1 MNNIKALRKL
11 ALSLSLIV
19 LNFCSVLHCQEDV
32 LLSKDEMPGY
42 ELVNESKVHWLVSE
56 KNDVHFG
63 ISQQWKIMGVDD
75 DIYVYIDYMAFSS
88 ATEAMQK
95 TTFNSQ
101 SYSLPYELGTPTKS
115 VIGDKTW
122 TCVSEKQEQSDAI
135 IFVKDNI
142 GIKLFI
148 PFYKGED
155 ISQRIDYISKLIL
168 EKINNYNTNEQLK

>member
-1 MNNIKALRKL
+1 MNTKRAYKKL
-11 ALSLSLIV
+11 ALLLSLAV
-19 LNFCSVLHCQEDV
+19 LNSYSVLLCQENV
-32 LLSKDEMPGY
+32 LLSIDDMSGY

-56 KNDVHFG
+56 KNEVHFG
-63 ISQQWKIMGVDD
+63 IGQQWKIIGIDD
-75 DIYVYIDYMAFSS
+75 DIYVYIDYIAFSS

-155 ISQRIDYISKLIL
+155 LSQRIDYISKLIL
-168 EKINNYNTNEQLK
+168 EKIDNYSTNKQ